1 MFRLEREGVLSI
13 KETTYLYIF
22 LDLQSRCINLKAESQ
37 LLPVLYRVPV
47 HYYISVFDIG
57 SV

>member
-1 MFRLEREGVLSI
+1 MLRLKREGVLSI
-13 KETTYLYIF
+13 KETTCLYIF

-37 LLPVLYRVPV
+37 LLLYRV
-47 HYYISVFDIG
+47 HYYIGIFDVG